1 MPNLII
7 RGFVERKNNKGGL
20 LNTYIMILIEK
31 IFRNFKNF
39 SKILHNKT
47 PCTMKRNFVVCG
59 HPYIMRN
66 AANNYVAK
74 IKIKNSSPLC
84 QCNKKLNYMCCVTNV
99 YIYIIVPRSLC
110 PSCQYYCNRRKIHHS
125 LESRADTISKYN
137 PNPHPLYRELINFLS
152 LSRVQWYQPKQWQ
165 AIPEPLR
172 QFLGKNEVISDKS
185 KRKNIP

>member
-1 MPNLII
+1 MSVFKNASPRLQIIKIESYFVPYIRYNKNRQKKFVFREKLLEVHADHMPNLII
-7 RGFVERKNNKGGL
+7 RGFEVRKNNKGGL

-31 IFRNFKNF
+31 IIRNFKNF

-47 PCTMKRNFVVCG
+47 PCTMERNFVVCG

-110 PSCQYYCNRRKIHHS
+110 PSCQYYCN
-125 LESRADTISKYN
+125 
-137 PNPHPLYRELINFLS
+137 
-152 LSRVQWYQPKQWQ
+152 
-165 AIPEPLR
+165 
-172 QFLGKNEVISDKS
+172 
-185 KRKNIP
+185 